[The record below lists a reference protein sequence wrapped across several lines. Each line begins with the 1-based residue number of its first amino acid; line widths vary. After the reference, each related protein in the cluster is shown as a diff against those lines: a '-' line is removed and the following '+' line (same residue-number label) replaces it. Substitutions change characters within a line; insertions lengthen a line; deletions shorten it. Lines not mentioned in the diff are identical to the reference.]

1 MKSEPK
7 DIMVLAHSMF
17 YQLNCQVGVDI
28 MDLTFERSIWGYYGE
43 LRLSSYIRLTECI
56 TV

>member
-1 MKSEPK
+1 MKSEPQ